1 MELASASAMEV
12 ASASAVEVGWKIS
25 SAVLKIQSTGRATSS
40 SSSSVLFLEAGGL
53 VVFFLVVEEASSQV
67 MVTASVAVCRS
78 VWILGIPV
86 SLVAL
91 SMPTSE
97 AGSR

>member
-1 MELASASAMEV
+1 MKTFSFGGDGGGFGEGGGVEDFGDSEGSVDGEGDFFFLAG
-12 ASASAVEVGWKIS
+12 AV
-25 SAVLKIQSTGRATSS
+25 
-40 SSSSVLFLEAGGL
+40 FLEAGGL
-53 VVFFLVVEEASSQV
+53 AIFLVVEEASSQV
-67 MVTASVAVCRS
+67 MVTASVADRRS

-91 SMPTSE
+91 SIPTSE